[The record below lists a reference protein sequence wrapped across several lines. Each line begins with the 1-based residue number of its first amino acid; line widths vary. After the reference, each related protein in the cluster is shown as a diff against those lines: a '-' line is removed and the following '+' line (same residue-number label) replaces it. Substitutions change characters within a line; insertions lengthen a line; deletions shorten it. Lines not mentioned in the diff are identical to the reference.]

1 MKYAKITGGR
11 VVSVHDSRPDL
22 QPKACALF
30 VECADNAQVGWLFE
44 AGEVRGPGT
53 EEGML
58 AAIVSITEAYSFVRK
73 GLKDRM
79 VIAQLQD
86 GENEAT
92 VRAALAAEWQQTNAD
107 EELEI
112 LSLLGG

>member
-1 MKYAKITGGR
+1 MYARIIQGR
-11 VVSVHDSRPDL
+11 VADL
-22 QPKACALF
+22 FDEMPTLGQAECALI
-30 VECADNAQVGWLFE
+30 VECPNETQAGWLFE
-44 AGEVRGPGT
+44 AGEVRGPDT

-58 AAIVSITEAYSFVRK
+58 TAIVSIAEAYSLVRK